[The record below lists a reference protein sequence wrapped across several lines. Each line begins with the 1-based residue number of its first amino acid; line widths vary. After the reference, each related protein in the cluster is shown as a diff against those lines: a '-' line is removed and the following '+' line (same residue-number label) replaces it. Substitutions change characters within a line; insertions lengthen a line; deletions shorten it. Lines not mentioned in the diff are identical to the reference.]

1 MASEIYTT
9 NSKSMPNASNTAP
22 KLIPSPERNKEVAH
36 IVAFDNG
43 NIGGVFATVRHNT
56 ISYEGQRYI
65 QYRLYFLPNEDD
77 ANTIITFSI
86 DGRTSISIDFE
97 PLNSFID
104 SNSNRRWFLAKTVL
118 KNEGT
123 TTKSDFLVNDITK
136 LQSVQNNVNTATT
149 DIPQDI
155 LAILYNQNTDL
166 MLINDIQLQKRD
178 LTFSGIYNIK
188 NLDVSEPSG
197 NLRIRTENDANG
209 RPELIV
215 GRFTTDDFIV
225 SFQPK
230 INLHYTMD
238 QANNEFNSGFKYVN
252 YSQVFKH
259 EMGATIEDNSNTFV
273 YQQNYHRSNVP
284 YTDINDIGYPQSQD
298 KSYYRYGAQRNKLFF
313 KDEFMRVVAYERA
326 LSVISNNINTID
338 TPVLIKTLREMLANK
353 NIRDTTN
360 EDLLQGEAKNILD
373 TYIKTH
379 LGENLDV
386 DDDRLKRA
394 GAKTSIE
401 LESEVRKPVKVV
413 IAGVDGVSYEV
424 GDGGLERI
432 LRTGS
437 ADSVNKDQ
445 IFNSVEFDSVSY
457 NSTLKRYVSYI
468 TGGGITREVQI
479 PSFRHF
485 RKMRYPFNEG
495 KRSIY
500 FDYDNF
506 QLNQDINGQSWKN
519 ITFTEKTVKEQY
531 KGRSNSELR
540 DLIRRGIDPYNII
553 EITIPGP
560 ERLIPA
566 AQNYVKT
573 IFDALG
579 STVMIRTYKVELSW
593 RNASVSASYHKV
605 TDKASSKTKF
615 KNKNNSTTINIS
627 GEEIDVVSLLTA

>member
-1 MASEIYTT
+1 MANEIYTT
-9 NSKSMPNASNTAP
+9 NPKSMPNASNTSP
-22 KLIPSPERNKEVAH
+22 KLIPNPERNKEVAH
-36 IVAFDNG
+36 IVGFDNG
-43 NIGGVFATVRHNT
+43 NIGGIFATVRHNT

-65 QYRLYFLPNEDD
+65 QHRLYFLPNEAD
-77 ANTIITFSI
+77 ANSIITFSI
-86 DGRTSISIDFE
+86 DGRTSISLDFE

-104 SNSNRRWFLAKTVL
+104 SNSNRRWLLAKTVL
-118 KNEGT
+118 KNEGNI
-123 TTKSDFLVNDITK
+123 TKSDFLVNDITK

-166 MLINDIQLQKRD
+166 ILINDIQLRTRD
-178 LTFSGIYNIK
+178 LTFGGIYNIK

-197 NLRIRTENDANG
+197 TLIVRTENTETRGPVAG
-209 RPELIV
+209 Q
-215 GRFTTDDFIV
+215 FTTDDVIV
-225 SFQPK
+225 AFYPK

-238 QANNEFNSGFKYVN
+238 QANDEFNSGGKYVN
-252 YSQVFKH
+252 YSQIFKH
-259 EMGATIEDNSNTFV
+259 EMGATIEDNSNNFV
-273 YQQNYHRSNVP
+273 YQQNYHRSSVP
-284 YTDINDIGYPQSQD
+284 YTNINDIGYPESQD

-373 TYIKTH
+373 TYIKTY
-379 LGENLDV
+379 LAEDLDV
-386 DDDRLKRA
+386 DDDRLKHA
-394 GAKTSIE
+394 GVKTSIE
-401 LESEVRKPVKVV
+401 LESEVRKPVKV
-413 IAGVDGVSYEV
+413 IIGGVDGVSYEV

-432 LRTGS
+432 LRAGS

-445 IFNSVEFDSVSY
+445 IFNSVEFDSVRY
-457 NSTLKRYVSYI
+457 NSFLKRYVSYVRGGEI
-468 TGGGITREVQI
+468 TTEVPI

-495 KRSIY
+495 KRGMS

-506 QLNQDINGQSWKN
+506 QLNQDWVGQSFKN
-519 ITFTEKTVKEQY
+519 ITFKEKVLKEEY
-531 KGRSNSELR
+531 KERSNSQLR
-540 DLIRRGIDPYNII
+540 DLVRSGIDPYDII

-593 RNASVSASYHKV
+593 KNASVSASYHKV